1 MAVAFQSIGGASIV
15 GSAASPRST
24 SWSHT
29 ATGTDRVVLVVLTV
43 DQTTGVYTSHTRAV
57 TYGGNA
63 MTSLGAVHLNNDPD
77 SPWVE
82 IFGLVNP
89 PTGAQTVAVTITGSG
104 QSYALKGNSISY
116 TGAGSFGT
124 PTTVYGTEVGTA
136 MALAVAS
143 ATNRMA
149 HTAFMVASGSVS
161 AFSGTSRLTT
171 GTVPGITSGD
181 AAGASTVN
189 FTATRSADVDYAAIG
204 VDIREPGA
212 TTSNAGAFFAL
223 F

>member
-1 MAVAFQSIGGASIV
+1 MAVAFQSIGGASV
-15 GSAASPRST
+15 VASAASPRST

-29 ATGTDRVVLVVLTV
+29 ATGTNRVVLVALTV
-43 DQTTGVYTSHTRAV
+43 DQTTGVYTSHTRTV
-57 TYGGNA
+57 TYGGVA

-82 IFGLVNP
+82 FFGLINP
-89 PTGAQTVAVTITGSG
+89 ATGAQTVAVTVSGSG

-124 PTTVYGTEVGTA
+124 AVTSYGTEVGTS
-136 MALAVAS
+136 MARSVAS

-149 HTAFMVASGSVS
+149 HAAFMVASGSVS
-161 AFSGTSRLTT
+161 AFSGTSRLSSA
-171 GTVPGITSGD
+171 TVPGIASGD
-181 AAGASTVN
+181 AAGASSVN

-204 VDIREPGA
+204 VDILEPSTA
-212 TTSNAGAFFAL
+212 APGAFFSM